1 MYVCAPQ
8 VYITSGGQDQ
18 ILFKE
23 RLSWNWIYGQLLAT
37 VWCLIKSRSSET
49 AASVL
54 KAKSSL
60 QSLD

>member
-23 RLSWNWIYGQLLAT
+23 RLSWNWSYGQLLAT

-54 KAKSSL
+54 K
-60 QSLD
+60 D